1 MGNTAFLKMAFINS
15 VRIKMYDSIIN
26 TLNNI
31 RHVSKLKK
39 NFIFV
44 KVLDMKGF
52 KCKMQYGGQG
62 DASEGEKGDMLV

>member
-1 MGNTAFLKMAFINS
+1 
-15 VRIKMYDSIIN
+15 MYDSIIN